1 LFWHQSPTSEWEAVS
16 KKLIT
21 VEVVGHLY
29 LRVLALE
36 EANGQLQVENSI
48 LQEKVIKLTPATPGG
63 TPPVHVVK
71 LPNVPEGEEEN
82 NLPDPKNVI
91 T

>member
-1 LFWHQSPTSEWEAVS
+1 VS

-48 LQEKVIKLTPATPGG
+48 LQEKVMKLTPQVKEAAPVEIG
-63 TPPVHVVK
+63 TPVEDLMIPSGAEHV
-71 LPNVPEGEEEN
+71 P
-82 NLPDPKNVI
+82 
-91 T
+91 

>member
-1 LFWHQSPTSEWEAVS
+1 LS

-48 LQEKVIKLTPATPGG
+48 LQEKVMKLTPAMPAAILEPAGG
-63 TPPVHVVK
+63 E
-71 LPNVPEGEEEN
+71 PNLTGT
-82 NLPDPKNVI
+82 DA
-91 T
+91 